1 MRQYAANEKVPMKF
15 HHLYV
20 YFLNPIK
27 ILFLGALTAV
37 SLILYL
43 NINLLPTDTLRQA
56 GLTYL
61 QGEELLL
68 AMVIVLGL
76 SFLFALIAEILLASR
91 RVLGV
96 TILILGYVMDVIS
109 AAVNTVHDRTANNLT
124 ILTIDALLAI
134 LVCVYYWKRAKLL
147 H

>member
-1 MRQYAANEKVPMKF
+1 MKQYEANERVPMKF

-20 YFLNPIK
+20 YFLNPLK
-27 ILFLGALTAV
+27 ILFLGLLTAL

-43 NINLLPTDTLRQA
+43 NVDMLPSDTLRQA

-68 AMVIVLGL
+68 ALVILLGL
-76 SFLFALIAEILLASR
+76 AFLFALVAEILLAAR

-96 TILILGYVMDVIS
+96 TLLILGYVMDVIGS
-109 AAVNTVHDRTANNLT
+109 AVNVVHDTTSNNLT
-124 ILTIDALLAI
+124 LLVVNALLAA
-134 LVCVYYWKRAKLL
+134 LVCIYYWKRAKLL